1 MLPCLLYSTLLPGT
15 AILANTAKMLLPAL
29 QHLPQNR
36 DVCMITAG
44 DGRISLYK
52 YKYPDQRKVKDSKGV
67 EMGVA
72 GTMHLKAE
80 RELSTQPVVAFDWSP
95 DKEGLFCTGSFDQ
108 CVRVGFVTKLNTV

>member
-1 MLPCLLYSTLLPGT
+1 
-15 AILANTAKMLLPAL
+15 MLLPAL

-36 DVCMITAG
+36 EVCMITAG
-44 DGRISLYK
+44 DGRISLYR

-108 CVRVGFVTKLNTV
+108 CVRVGFVTKLKTI